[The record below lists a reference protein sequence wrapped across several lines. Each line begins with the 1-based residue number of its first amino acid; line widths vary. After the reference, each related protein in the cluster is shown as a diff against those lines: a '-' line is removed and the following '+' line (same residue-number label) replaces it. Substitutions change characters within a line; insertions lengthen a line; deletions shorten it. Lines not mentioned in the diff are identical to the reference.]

1 MQSGLVPNLWFDGNA
16 EEAADFYVSTFPD
29 SRINVLAR
37 YTEAGPG
44 EPGSVMTVDFTVN
57 GTRLIAINGGP
68 HFQFSEAISLM
79 IECDTQDEIDRY
91 WAALTAG
98 GGEESQCGWCKDR
111 FGLSW
116 QVVPTGFDEAFARDA
131 DPDRAA
137 RTMRAMFEM
146 KKLDIAA
153 LQRAADGVTA

>member
-1 MQSGLVPNLWFDGNA
+1 MKSGLVPNLWFDANA

-29 SRINVLAR
+29 SRINAVAR

-44 EPGSVMTVDFTVN
+44 EPGSVLTVDLTVN

-68 HFQFSEAISLM
+68 HFQFSEAISLL
-79 IECDTQDEIDRY
+79 IECDTQEEIDHY

-116 QVVPTGFDEAFARDA
+116 QVVPTGFDELFAEGA

-137 RTMRAMFEM
+137 RAMRAMFEM
-146 KKLDIAA
+146 KKLDLAA
-153 LQRAADGVTA
+153 LQRAADGVAA